1 MNQLDSATQ
10 QNAAMAE
17 ETTASAETLA
27 ADTDE
32 PLGLIHGLRVGGVGQ
47 AATDPGRRAA

>member
-17 ETTASAETLA
+17 ETAETLA